1 MDLLGGVRAGDP
13 TLPTINAK
21 KCRRWAPWPH
31 GGVRGSDP
39 HLGSERCVVNLHR
52 HDRQKVILL
61 TSPIL
66 LTLSSVM
73 ADNP

>member
-1 MDLLGGVRAGDP
+1 VGPL
-13 TLPTINAK
+13 
-21 KCRRWAPWPH
+21 APR
-31 GGVRGSDP
+31 GVRGSDP
-39 HLGSERCVVNLHR
+39 HSGSERCVVNLHR

-66 LTLSSVM
+66 HTLSSVM